1 MQQAGS
7 WDLTRHLAARAA
19 RQHDEAGVEMCL
31 DILQVVAHRLELDLS
46 SLGTPARV
54 ISSVN
59 LRRGCMRGGWTYLIA
74 ASFEAVETATDL
86 SLAGENSMPFG
97 LSRSTFSVV

>member
-1 MQQAGS
+1 
-7 WDLTRHLAARAA
+7 
-19 RQHDEAGVEMCL
+19 
-31 DILQVVAHRLELDLS
+31 
-46 SLGTPARV
+46 
-54 ISSVN
+54 
-59 LRRGCMRGGWTYLIA
+59 MRGGCTYLIA